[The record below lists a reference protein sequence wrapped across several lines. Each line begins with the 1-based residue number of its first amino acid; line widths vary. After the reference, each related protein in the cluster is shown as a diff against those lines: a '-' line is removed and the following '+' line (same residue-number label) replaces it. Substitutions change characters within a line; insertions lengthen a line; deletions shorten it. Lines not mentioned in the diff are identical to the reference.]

1 MISSPGRSEFGRAR
15 TRCLAT
21 AVWRPTFSSDALRW
35 LQQTAYVVFV
45 QATSDRDWGLDLG
58 SRLDGLLDSRLV
70 FRQRQGKVSRLY
82 LDEALQHLS
91 MRARNSPRFGLR

>member
-1 MISSPGRSEFGRAR
+1 
-15 TRCLAT
+15 L
-21 AVWRPTFSSDALRW
+21 DALRW
-35 LQQTAYVVFV
+35 LLQTAYVVFV

-58 SRLDGLLDSRLV
+58 SHLDRLLDSRLDWLVDSRLV